1 MELDS
6 SIDYLSLRQKYNQG
20 LDAKLWGLFMKSEK
34 DAATLIQKTLRG
46 IAVRSHTVI
55 KELPYTKL
63 SSYRSFLIGNDT
75 PLTTKDLE
83 PHKINTNF
91 VLIGTS
97 LFRSADIACK
107 LAATESVFP
116 KVVIVDDSREAAAAW
131 SKIKQFFH
139 DSTKTSW
146 RNFLFDEDGFLEFV
160 LSELTDIRI
169 EANIG
174 DFFKL
179 FAHNHTLEYVKR
191 VVAGVVMIKQ
201 DWSDIETFRALR
213 QIYKDRPIV
222 TYSSNIIP
230 YVVPS
235 VQINVIKC
243 IDTLKPCLSL
253 CTNLDPK
260 ARCPTRSYVLMDSS
274 PASIVDSL
282 HLDPVVAD
290 AFSMKDKDIGSKASF
305 GIPGAGAGGGAG
317 A

>member
-6 SIDYLSLRQKYNQG
+6 SIDYLPLRQNDNQG
-20 LDAKLWGLFMKSEK
+20 LDATLWGLFMKSEK
-34 DAATLIQKTLRG
+34 EAATLIQKTLRG
-46 IAVRSHTVI
+46 IAARAHLVI
-55 KELPYTKL
+55 KKLPDTKL
-63 SSYRSFLIGNDT
+63 CSYRSFLIGNDT

-107 LAATESVFP
+107 LAASESVFP
-116 KVVIVDDSREAAAAW
+116 KVIIVDNSREAAAAW
-131 SKIKQFFH
+131 AKIKQFFH
-139 DSTKTSW
+139 DSTQTSW
-146 RNFLFDEDGFLEFV
+146 KSFLFDEDGFLEFV
-160 LSELTDIRI
+160 FSELNDIRI
-169 EANIG
+169 EANLI

-179 FAHNHTLEYVKR
+179 FARTHTLEYVKR
-191 VVAGVVMIKQ
+191 VGAGVVMIQQ

-213 QIYKDRPIV
+213 QMYKDRPIV

-253 CTNLDPK
+253 CTNLDSK
-260 ARCPTRSYVLMDSS
+260 ARCPTISYVLLDSS
-274 PASIVDSL
+274 PASIVDTL

-290 AFSMKDKDIGSKASF
+290 AFSMKDKDIDPEESP
-305 GIPGAGAGGGAG
+305 GIAGAGSGCGGP
-317 A
+317 